1 MYTHTLA
8 WMLLNV
14 HRPMHAYT
22 RMHLHPDMK
31 IIYIKASNLYEKK
44 NEYIHV
50 ILLQVS
56 EVNEE
61 SFWKFFG

>member
-1 MYTHTLA
+1 
-8 WMLLNV
+8 
-14 HRPMHAYT
+14 MHAYT
-22 RMHLHPDMK
+22 RIHLYPDKK

-44 NEYIHV
+44 NEYKHV